1 ETVVVEADDSD
12 HTGDDANEVGLVA
25 EAPSIG
31 EPLPLPEVN
40 EADLAQ
46 LRVELLSIRKL
57 LAD

>member
-1 ETVVVEADDSD
+1 MESVAD
-12 HTGDDANEVGLVA
+12 
-25 EAPSIG
+25 APSAN